1 MLTCT
6 CYWRAGLRADSQRVF
21 SVIELALRQL
31 GDRRTTG
38 SIMAG
43 NVVYVTSKG
52 LKKLKEE
59 LEFLRTV
66 KRKEVAQRLHEA
78 MEDGELIENAEYEA
92 AKNEQA
98 FVEGRILELDHLIA
112 QAKVIERGKSKD
124 RVQIGSTVTVKEDRK
139 KPEVFTIV
147 GAAEANPK
155 EGLISNESP
164 LGRAL
169 LDHKVGDKVEVQAP
183 AGTLQ
188 FSIVKI
194 K

>member
-1 MLTCT
+1 
-6 CYWRAGLRADSQRVF
+6 
-21 SVIELALRQL
+21 
-31 GDRRTTG
+31 
-38 SIMAG
+38 MAG
-43 NVVYVTSKG
+43 NVVYLTSEG
-52 LKKLKEE
+52 LKKLTVE
-59 LEFLRTV
+59 LEFLRTA
-66 KRKEVAQRLHEA
+66 KRQEVALRLHEA

-98 FVEGRILELDHLIA
+98 FVEGRILELDRIIA
-112 QAKVIERGKSKD
+112 QAKLIERSTSKD
-124 RVQIGSTVTVKEDRK
+124 QVQIGSTVTVKEDGK
-139 KPEVFTIV
+139 KAEEYTIV

-169 LDHKVGDKVEVQAP
+169 LDHKVGDDVQVQAP

-188 FSIVKI
+188 FRVVKI